1 MILLYT
7 KVFFVLILLA
17 VVASSLSSAN
27 VIRVASSLSSSTNNT
42 KQQQQEQS
50 QYSIQICCAWD
61 DKLADGILTY
71 KISASN
77 TAAVRQAVPS
87 AIGEWNTKIPSL
99 KLIEMSGSSNTATNI
114 EIKFNS
120 KVPKTTAVVEGGGS
134 RSAGHVTTAGKW
146 VSLQIPGLSTINRD
160 SRGLITHVIVVISTS
175 AFGGISNTA
184 KIEQVAKHEIGHA
197 LGLGHASSIGGDLMS
212 VIQTDSISKCDIKA
226 VLEANQWKLLESIDT
241 PHAPLVDHV
250 NC

>member
-27 VIRVASSLSSSTNNT
+27 VIRVASSLSSSSTNNI
-42 KQQQQEQS
+42 KQQQEQS

-77 TAAVRQAVPS
+77 TAAVRQAVHS
-87 AIGEWNTKIPSL
+87 AIGEWNAKIPSL

-114 EIKFNS
+114 EIRFNS
-120 KVPKTTAVVEGGGS
+120 KVPKTTAVDGGG
-134 RSAGHVTTAGKW
+134 RGAGHVTTAGKW

-212 VIQTDSISKCDIKA
+212 VIQTDSISKCDVKA

>member
-1 MILLYT
+1 MYT

-27 VIRVASSLSSSTNNT
+27 VIRVASSLSSSTNNI
-42 KQQQQEQS
+42 KQQQEQS
-50 QYSIQICCAWD
+50 QYSIQICCAWG

-77 TAAVRQAVPS
+77 TAAVRQAVHN

-120 KVPKTTAVVEGGGS
+120 KILKTTAVVGGG
-134 RSAGHVTTAGKW
+134 RSAAHVTTTGKW

-184 KIEQVAKHEIGHA
+184 KIEQVVKHEIGHA

-212 VIQTDSISKCDIKA
+212 VIQTDSISKCDVKA

>member
-7 KVFFVLILLA
+7 KVFFILILLA
-17 VVASSLSSAN
+17 VVASSSLSSLSLPSAN
-27 VIRVASSLSSSTNNT
+27 VIRVASSLSSSTNNI
-42 KQQQQEQS
+42 KQQQEQS
-50 QYSIQICCAWD
+50 QYSIQICCAWG

-77 TAAVRQAVPS
+77 TAAVRQAVHN

-120 KVPKTTAVVEGGGS
+120 KILKTTAVVGGG
-134 RSAGHVTTAGKW
+134 RSAAHVTTTGKW

-175 AFGGISNTA
+175 AFGVYPTQP
-184 KIEQVAKHEIGHA
+184 K
-197 LGLGHASSIGGDLMS
+197 
-212 VIQTDSISKCDIKA
+212 
-226 VLEANQWKLLESIDT
+226 
-241 PHAPLVDHV
+241 
-250 NC
+250 

>member
-1 MILLYT
+1 LILLYT

-27 VIRVASSLSSSTNNT
+27 VIRVASSLSSSTNNI
-42 KQQQQEQS
+42 KQQQQQQEQLR
-50 QYSIQICCAWD
+50 YSIQICCAWG

-77 TAAVRQAVPS
+77 TAAAARQAVHN

-99 KLIEMSGSSNTATNI
+99 KLIEMSGSSNTASNI

-120 KVPKTTAVVEGGGS
+120 KIPKTTAVGGG

-160 SRGLITHVIVVISTS
+160 SRGLITHVVVLISTS

-212 VIQTDSISKCDIKA
+212 VIQTDSISNCDVNA

>member
-1 MILLYT
+1 MILQRYNTRFLILLYT

-17 VVASSLSSAN
+17 VVASSLSS
-27 VIRVASSLSSSTNNT
+27 STNNI

-77 TAAVRQAVPS
+77 TAAVRQAVHS

-120 KVPKTTAVVEGGGS
+120 KVPKTTAVDGGGS

-212 VIQTDSISKCDIKA
+212 VIQTDSISKCDVKA